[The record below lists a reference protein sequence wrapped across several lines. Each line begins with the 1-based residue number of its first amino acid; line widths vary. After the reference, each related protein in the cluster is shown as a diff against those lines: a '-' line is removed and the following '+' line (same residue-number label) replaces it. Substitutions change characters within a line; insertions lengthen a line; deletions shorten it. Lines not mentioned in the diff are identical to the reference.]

1 MKFFEKN
8 NRRVFLILLMAV
20 AAIAVAVISVS
31 VGSANMGA
39 DAFFRL
45 ILQKMGILEGL
56 ASNQEMI
63 LLDIRLPRV
72 LLSFFVGGALS
83 FCGTCMQGVFKNPM
97 ADPHILGVSSG
108 SALGAT
114 IAIASVGTAMQAQI
128 GVVGCAFIGGIAS
141 VFIVYRVAL
150 VNGRMTTVGLLL
162 SGTAVSALFTAVIHG
177 IMILNH
183 DKMER
188 IVLWTMGSLSTA
200 GWNQVLIGVPV
211 MVAGMIPCFFFA
223 RDLNIMLLGEEEAYH
238 LGVKTQQVRA
248 FIMIFTA
255 LVVSAAVSVS
265 GLIGFVGL
273 MVPHMLRLICGP
285 DHKLLLPASFL
296 GGGIFLML
304 CDMAARTLASPLEIP
319 VGVITALLGA
329 PFFIYLLRRRKGVS

>member
-1 MKFFEKN
+1 
-8 NRRVFLILLMAV
+8 
-20 AAIAVAVISVS
+20 
-31 VGSANMGA
+31 
-39 DAFFRL
+39 
-45 ILQKMGILEGL
+45 
-56 ASNQEMI
+56 
-63 LLDIRLPRV
+63 
-72 LLSFFVGGALS
+72 
-83 FCGTCMQGVFKNPM
+83 
-97 ADPHILGVSSG
+97 
-108 SALGAT
+108 
-114 IAIASVGTAMQAQI
+114 
-128 GVVGCAFIGGIAS
+128 
-141 VFIVYRVAL
+141 
-150 VNGRMTTVGLLL
+150 
-162 SGTAVSALFTAVIHG
+162 
-177 IMILNH
+177 MILNH